1 MRARVAAVTLPLALG
16 LLLAGCGSSSESEV
30 KEWMAQTKR
39 ETKVYVPKLTEP
51 KTFAPFAYGRRDSID
66 PFNPAKLEV
75 ALAKMRA
82 KSSSGIKPDMD
93 RPREALEQHPL
104 DTIKMVGTLKKPGLS
119 YAILQVDRLVYQAK
133 VGNYLGQNFGMITG
147 ITEEGIDIKEI
158 VQDASGEWAERK
170 ARLELQESKK

>member
-1 MRARVAAVTLPLALG
+1 MRARVAIVTLPLALG
-16 LLLAGCGSSSESEV
+16 LLLAGCGSSGESEV

-39 ETKVYVPKLTEP
+39 ETRVYVPKLAEP
-51 KTFAPFAYGRRDSID
+51 KTFAPFTYGRRDSID